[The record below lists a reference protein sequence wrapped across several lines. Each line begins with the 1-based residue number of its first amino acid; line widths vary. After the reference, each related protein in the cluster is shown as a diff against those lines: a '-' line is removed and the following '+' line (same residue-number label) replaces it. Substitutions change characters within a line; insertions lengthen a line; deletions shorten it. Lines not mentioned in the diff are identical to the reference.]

1 MQRREFMT
9 VLGGA
14 SVACPVAAR
23 AQQSAMPVVGYL
35 SVGSPI
41 EHLLGVFK
49 QSMAEAGFVEGRNVV
64 IEPPSADGRYERLP
78 TLAADLVRRQVT
90 VIVAA
95 FKPFKSARSFALSS
109 PMETTEQVPF
119 RGLARRR
126 ARRGGV
132 SLSVSR
138 AARKHR
144 SRCDRAPA

>member
-14 SVACPVAAR
+14 SVAWPVAAR

-64 IEPPSADGRYERLP
+64 IETPSADGRYERLP

-90 VIVAA
+90 VIVAP

-109 PMETTEQVPF
+109 PMQTT
-119 RGLARRR
+119 R
-126 ARRGGV
+126 AG
-132 SLSVSR
+132 SVSR
-138 AARKHR
+138 AGPSQGKERGRFTQRISGSAKT
-144 SRCDRAPA
+144 